1 VRRPRPG
8 PHSVCQYYIP
18 RVRVELTISG
28 MLAVHA
34 RHAVFTALSGVEGIT
49 RAEVELGRAVVEH
62 DGRVSAAALRE
73 AVSAAG
79 CEVQTVRELPRSL
92 PTL

>member
-1 VRRPRPG
+1 MRLE
-8 PHSVCQYYIP
+8 I
-18 RVRVELTISG
+18 LIDG

-34 RHAVFTALSGVEGIT
+34 RHAVFTALSGVEGIV

-62 DGRVSAAALRE
+62 DGGLGGDAVRTAVATAVAEAGFAVRE
-73 AVSAAG
+73 
-79 CEVQTVRELPRSL
+79 VRELPRTL

>member
-1 VRRPRPG
+1 MRFEVT
-8 PHSVCQYYIP
+8 IP
-18 RVRVELTISG
+18 G

-34 RHAVFTALSGVEGIT
+34 RHAVFTALAGVEGIV

-62 DGRVSAAALRE
+62 DGRVTATSIVTALD
-73 AVSAAG
+73 VAG
-79 CEVQTVRELPRSL
+79 YTGAQVRALPRSL

>member
-1 VRRPRPG
+1 M
-8 PHSVCQYYIP
+8 
-18 RVRVELTISG
+18 RVELRIEG

-34 RHAVFTALSGVEGIT
+34 RHAVFTALSGVEGIV

-62 DGRVSAAALRE
+62 DGAASAEALRA
-73 AVSAAG
+73 AVVAAG
-79 CEVQTVRELPRSL
+79 CTVSAIRELPRAL